1 MNSLKLADR
10 STGLLLFSALLW
22 KQDVPCF
29 YGYILLYLSGSALE
43 ARLLQSMFSPDSAKG
58 RFQ

>member
-22 KQDVPCF
+22 SVGHYMFCMVI
-29 YGYILLYLSGSALE
+29 YILLYLSGSALE
-43 ARLLQSMFSPDSAKG
+43 ARSLSITGDRCIAAS
-58 RFQ
+58 